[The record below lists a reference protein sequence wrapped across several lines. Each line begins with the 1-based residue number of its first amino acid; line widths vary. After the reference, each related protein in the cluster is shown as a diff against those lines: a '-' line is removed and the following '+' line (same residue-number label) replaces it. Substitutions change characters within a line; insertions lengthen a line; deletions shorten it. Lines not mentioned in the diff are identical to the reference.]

1 MTETSSAK
9 HKLTTRDRI
18 LDAAERVFADKGLD
32 GSSVRDITTAANANL
47 AAVNYHFGSK
57 TGLIEAVFSRHL
69 GPMNTARIALLDRV
83 EEQAGEGSPPIESVL
98 DAFIR
103 PVVMHH
109 LAEHGANDAF
119 MRLMSRCLNEPPTH
133 LEQVTHHFDVLMNRF
148 HTAFSHALPDHSPS
162 EIFWGVHFTIG
173 IMHHT
178 LHVLSHLHHLP
189 FCPSE
194 SADAQTVVERVVSY
208 TAAGMKAQHGSTIS
222 MNGPCGGTISTPQS
236 CNQSVEPFSS

>member
-1 MTETSSAK
+1 MITETSSAK
-9 HKLTTRDRI
+9 QKQTTRDRI

-32 GSSVRDITTAANANL
+32 GSSVRDITTAANVNL

-57 TGLIEAVFSRHL
+57 IGLIEAVFSRHL
-69 GPMNTARIALLDRV
+69 GPMNTARIALLDSV
-83 EEQAGEGSPPIESVL
+83 EAQSGENSPPIESVL

-103 PVVMHH
+103 PVVVHH
-109 LAEHGANDAF
+109 FAEHGVNDAF
-119 MRLMSRCLNEPPTH
+119 MRLMSRCLNEPPLH

-148 HTAFSHALPDHSPS
+148 HTAFSRALPDHSPS

-189 FCPSE
+189 FSPPE
-194 SADAQTVVERVVSY
+194 SADAQTVVERLVAY
-208 TAAGMKAQHGSTIS
+208 TAAGMKAQHAASPSVGFAAGQFPPRNPAT
-222 MNGPCGGTISTPQS
+222 
-236 CNQSVEPFSS
+236 NQ

>member
-1 MTETSSAK
+1 MTTESSSEK
-9 HKLTTRDRI
+9 NKQTTRDRI

-32 GSSVRDITTAANANL
+32 GSSVRDITTAANVNL

-69 GPMNTARIALLDRV
+69 GPMNSARLALLDGV
-83 EEQAGEGSPPIESVL
+83 EEQAGAGTPSIESVL

-109 LAEHGANDAF
+109 LAEHGTNDAF

-133 LEQVTHHFDVLMNRF
+133 LEHVKHHFDALMHRF
-148 HTAFSHALPDHSPS
+148 QPAFSRALPDHSPS

-178 LHVLSHLHHLP
+178 LHVLSHLQHLP

-194 SADAQTVVERVVSY
+194 AADAQTIVERLIAYSS
-208 TAAGMKAQHGSTIS
+208 AGMNAQHGSDLS
-222 MNGPCGGTISTPQS
+222 AG
-236 CNQSVEPFSS
+236 

>member
-1 MTETSSAK
+1 MITETSRSK
-9 HKLTTRDRI
+9 HKKTTRDRI

-32 GSSVRDITTAANANL
+32 GSSVRDITTAANVNL

-57 TGLIEAVFSRHL
+57 TGLIEAIFSRHL
-69 GPMNTARIALLDRV
+69 GPINTARIALLDRV

-109 LAEHGANDAF
+109 LAEHGANNAF
-119 MRLMSRCLNEPPTH
+119 MRLISRCLNEPPTH
-133 LEQVTHHFDVLMNRF
+133 LEQLKHHFDEHMNRF
-148 HTAFSHALPDHSPS
+148 HAAFSRALSDHSPS

-189 FCPSE
+189 FCPTE
-194 SADAQTVVERVVSY
+194 SADAQTVVERLIVY
-208 TAAGMKAQHGSTIS
+208 TAAGMKAQHGSIIS
-222 MNGPCGGTISTPQS
+222 VNEPCGGTIP
-236 CNQSVEPFSS
+236 SSNSSISH